1 MIDFDGKSDYVK
13 GNGFTWS
20 DRDPVLT
27 FDNRTDAEEYAFAT
41 WNQSRSGRVSWLIMS
56 YVPLCKLI
64 EHDM

>member
-27 FDNRTDAEEYAFAT
+27 FDNRTDAEEYALAT
-41 WNQSRSGRVSWLIMS
+41 WNNPEVVEYHG
-56 YVPLCKLI
+56 
-64 EHDM
+64 